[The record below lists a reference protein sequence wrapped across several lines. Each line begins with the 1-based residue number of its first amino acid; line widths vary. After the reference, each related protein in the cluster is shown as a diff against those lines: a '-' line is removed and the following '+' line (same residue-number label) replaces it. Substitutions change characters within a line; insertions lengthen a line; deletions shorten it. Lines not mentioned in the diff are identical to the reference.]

1 MGREHP
7 GLHLLAQRCRRL
19 QQPTMVPDQCVQA
32 AIQSAGFLLE
42 EAKNCKPGLVDVH
55 TPLQKAKDR
64 PPKQQQHQGLKPAA
78 TTSVCGFRCTLTK
91 SGQVGSSGRPGGKH
105 RMALHDEQVNTGKP
119 AAADGNGL
127 QASNIVH
134 AGSSARL
141 LLPHVPSAQPHL
153 TTLGLM
159 LHPSGQPDPQRQT
172 AAAASLTE
180 ASLTVALLSPE
191 TAARAARRRHRKRV
205 AAIVVEHWKALA
217 DHRFK
222 VRTMHLG

>member
-19 QQPTMVPDQCVQA
+19 QQPTMVPDQCVVPA
-32 AIQSAGFLLE
+32 GIQSAGFLLE
-42 EAKNCKPGLVDVH
+42 EAQNCKPGLVDVH

-64 PPKQQQHQGLKPAA
+64 PPKQQQQGLKPAA

-105 RMALHDEQVNTGKP
+105 RMALHDAQVNTGEP

-134 AGSSARL
+134 AGSARL

-159 LHPSGQPDPQRQT
+159 LQTSGQPDPQRQT
-172 AAAASLTE
+172 AVAATLTKT
-180 ASLTVALLSPE
+180 SLTVALLSPE

-217 DHRFK
+217 GHRFK
-222 VRTMHLG
+222 VRTMHLC